1 MEASLTAAAAA
12 ASSPPPQIRTQIT
25 KLSPLLSPWRRQFGP
40 SKIRTASFRRHL
52 AAASAST
59 PPATGG
65 GLYSAATYELTA
77 DNVDRVL
84 DDVRPYL
91 ISDGGDV
98 AVVSVEDGIVSL
110 RLEGKVDFSPC
121 AHIKFHGQNP
131 TGTSNLNLLPVVS
144 LPRSRGVQQLSQ
156 LDDDDEHGHRAR
168 AQGEVR

>member
-12 ASSPPPQIRTQIT
+12 ASSSPPQIRIGIT
-25 KLSPLLSPWRRQFGP
+25 KTNPLLSPWRRQFRP
-40 SKIRTASFRRHL
+40 SKIRTASVRRHL
-52 AAASAST
+52 AAAST
-59 PPATGG
+59 PPTPGG

-77 DNVDRVL
+77 DNVDQVL

-91 ISDGGDV
+91 IADGGDV
-98 AVVSVEDGIVSL
+98 AVVSVEDGVVSL

-121 AHIKFHGQNP
+121 VHTKIH
-131 TGTSNLNLLPVVS
+131 GTSNLTLLTVVS
-144 LPRSRGVQQLSQ
+144 LPQSRGVQQLPQ